1 MGKGNG
7 LAIVAIIIA
16 IGGCGFG
23 IYSVILLPDII
34 VQEASGNTQTL
45 IDDHTHVYNHTHIS
59 EVIQIWTAEQPAIY
73 YTTGSYNDIPDMDL
87 TISVNTGEKVLI
99 LFNGEFTASVGILIG
114 GVRFM
119 IDNVEIL
126 NSRREFNIESSGGAL
141 MLYSMTANVLIDNLV
156 TGVYE
161 IEVQA
166 FGAGTNDRIDVSLL
180 VIYTF
185 I

>member
-16 IGGCGFG
+16 ISGCGIG
-23 IYSVILLPDII
+23 VYSVVILPGTII
-34 VQEASGNTQTL
+34 EQT
-45 IDDHTHVYNHTHIS
+45 TNNS
-59 EVIQIWTAEQPAIY
+59 EIKQIWTAEQPAIY

-99 LFNGEFTASVGILIG
+99 LFNGEFTASVGVLIG

-126 NSRREFNIESSGGAL
+126 NSRREFNIETSGGVL
-141 MLYSMTANVLIDNLV
+141 MGYSMTANVLIDNLL

-166 FGAGTNDRIDVSLL
+166 FGAGTNDRIDEGLL

>member
-16 IGGCGFG
+16 IGGCGIG
-23 IYSVILLPDII
+23 VYSVVILPGTII
-34 VQEASGNTQTL
+34 EQT
-45 IDDHTHVYNHTHIS
+45 TNNS
-59 EVIQIWTAEQPAIY
+59 EIMQIWTAEQPAIY

-126 NSRREFNIESSGGAL
+126 NSRREFNIETSGGVL
-141 MLYSMTANVLIDNLV
+141 MGYSITANVLIDNLV

-166 FGAGTNDRIDVSLL
+166 FGAGTNDRIDEGLM

-185 I
+185 K